1 MMKSKVLRLLTLTS
15 FVCCSSLHSVPKNDP
30 EMTEATEPERS
41 VIPPETGPGYTIN
54 FNNVS
59 IIEYIKF
66 ISKIANLNFIY
77 DEKDLQFNV
86 TIVSEEATSLVNV
99 MSALIQVL
107 KVNGFG
113 VVEQGNNL
121 LITRSGTVSQIA
133 TVVSQESPLAEGH
146 IPPIMTRV
154 FKIKNTNP
162 SIVGQLI
169 SPLLSKDA
177 VLEVSAQTRH
187 VIITDI
193 TQNIEEIQKL
203 LLTLDAAKSPLN
215 IDSYTTRNNSPE
227 TLIDLAN
234 QIIIPISEG
243 NPIIY
248 VPQDQTN
255 TIFIVSTPYLIEKSI
270 MIFEDLDNPPS
281 LTQRFSGPIT
291 GSNILIYHIENKPAD
306 VLQQAVQGVQ
316 AGLAKLGPPSQS
328 LVQTLS
334 TMRYIR
340 ESHSLAFI
348 GTPAT
353 LSEVQNL
360 LTKLDVPY
368 TPTELEYLKSS
379 FYLYTIKNGDE
390 KQISRSLDKFVQ
402 TIKKSDHPPTH
413 LIETIESMQ
422 WIKENNSLL
431 FYGDDHSISRLKEIL
446 PTFDTPIHQGKTS
459 GQLPLSNDF
468 YVYTPKNLSG
478 EALLKQI
485 KDIDKS
491 LKTGNLADPAFLHA
505 LSTAE
510 WVPSTQSLVF
520 TGDPQSLDRVH
531 ALLNTIDQQKGP
543 AEQGS
548 TFYIYK
554 VTYVQP
560 GFLEQGL
567 QKTAKSLPKGS
578 TVAVAIDNSKYIPDT
593 NSFVF
598 QGTPTTINH
607 IKDII
612 GAIDTQQNAEVEA
625 SHKVQYFVYRLQQ
638 APGSFVMQELDQTAK
653 SLKGSNL
660 DEKQLIEAIH
670 NITWNKQTNS
680 LILTGTDPVLTK
692 LKGMIAKYDIPTA
705 QEPSQFYVYRP
716 STMSAADYLTHIKE
730 VANEMQASGLV
741 DETLINSLQNA
752 RLVPDKTAVMFT
764 GTPTAIEKMRE
775 VAPTF
780 DTSTRAKATQL
791 FVYKP
796 ISMDPQQF
804 QKNMIQTGADLKKS
818 GLHDA
823 PLINSFNSA
832 RVSSDGNTVIF
843 TGTPD
848 AIAKLQTMVP
858 TIDEENEAEQAN
870 KIYLYTPINRSP
882 EDIRKAAIQAASEMQ
897 STINPNTSLITAL
910 RSGKIVGHE
919 KSILFT
925 GTPEAVARLKE
936 LVPAFDNEKPATTSF
951 FVYKPKS
958 ISAVDLQKRSI
969 QVAGKL
975 QEAGLNDPQLLE
987 ALESAKLS
995 PAGDS
1000 VTYVGTPSA
1009 IDRLEN
1015 MIPTYDSGI
1024 QAEKA
1029 TQYYVY
1035 QPKNLSAEEFQQRMT
1050 DAGSTLKESGL
1061 ADPNLIR
1068 TLKTSQ
1074 ITSGGKAV
1082 LFTGTPESIASIK
1095 ELAEKYDLHQQAPE
1109 KATEFFIYT
1118 PKSMSADELRRH
1130 VRLFAENMEA
1140 ADLAD
1145 PALLKTLNNTKLVSN
1160 GKSVLF
1166 TGTEASINGVK
1177 TLLPTIDQE
1186 KEEDVKTV
1194 GKTTFTV
1201 YKIKYVSGPALM
1213 GYLRDLA
1220 NDFQRAQS
1228 SDTGLIQTLQNM
1240 RFVKETNSIIFTGT
1254 PKDLKEATALAA
1266 KFDISELA
1274 GEQPVRAPSGYLI
1287 YKPKNLSG
1295 QQLILILRD
1304 FEQNLLTSGVNDSLL
1319 FDTINNLKWMQQV
1332 SSIVITGS
1340 DQDTQKV
1347 YALLERFDTPAPGIP
1362 GEDSGIEN
1370 ISDMSFLIYKL
1381 QYHSGGEIQ
1390 SALQKIGDDLSKIK
1404 SDKVNQGLV
1413 DAIKAV
1419 QWIEVTNS
1427 LISTGESDSLAKL
1440 KELIKS
1446 IDIPLRQVFVEI
1458 LVIETDIANTLNF
1471 GLRWGSQG
1479 VYRNKFAYGTGSF
1492 PQPPGQNAPDPLANF
1507 NAGLQSITATTTP
1520 TGQMIPFVNGFDL
1533 GVIGDIILHKG
1544 QTYFSLGSVVDA
1556 LKADND
1562 STIALNQKIITQD
1575 NKNAS
1580 IFVGQNLP
1588 YTGSVVQ
1595 NVGTNTTVTNSNL
1608 EYRDVGVSLSIT
1620 PQIGDND
1627 TVTLNINQEITENI
1641 SNNSS
1646 SSPITLNGIATSKTT
1661 TQTSVT
1667 VPDKAFLIISGQI
1680 DNTLS
1685 QTRTSI
1691 PCLGGLPLI
1700 GAAFSQS
1707 DSLTNKN
1714 SIIIFVRPHII
1725 KSYDVYKEI
1734 TANQEEL
1741 HRAQTDNVEAFD
1753 AGLELVKTPDDY

>member
-1 MMKSKVLRLLTLTS
+1 M
-15 FVCCSSLHSVPKNDP
+15 P
-30 EMTEATEPERS
+30 ESTEPERS
-41 VIPPETGPGYTIN
+41 VIPPDTGPGYTIN

-66 ISKIANLNFIY
+66 VSKIANLNFVY
-77 DEKDLQFNV
+77 DEKDLKFNV

-99 MSALIQVL
+99 MSALVQVL

-113 VVEQGNNL
+113 LIEQGNNI
-121 LITRSGTVSQIA
+121 LITKSGAVSQIA
-133 TVVSQESPLAEGH
+133 TVVSQESPLEEGY

-162 SIVGQLI
+162 TIVGQLI
-169 SPLLSKDA
+169 SPLLSRDA
-177 VLEVSAQTRH
+177 VLEVSSQTRH

-203 LLTLDAAKSPLN
+203 LLSIDAAKSPLN
-215 IDSYTTRNNSPE
+215 IDTYITRNNSPE
-227 TLIDLAN
+227 TLIGLAN

-255 TIFIVSTPYLIEKSI
+255 TIFIVSTPYLIEKSL

-291 GSNILIYHIENKPAD
+291 GSNILIYHIKNKPAD
-306 VLQQAVQGVQ
+306 ILQKAVRQVEE
-316 AGLAKLGPPSQS
+316 GLAKLGPASQS

-334 TMRYIR
+334 TMRFIR

-348 GTPAT
+348 GTPTT
-353 LSEVQNL
+353 LNEVQEL
-360 LTKLDVPY
+360 LSKLDVPY
-368 TPTELEYLKSS
+368 TATELEYLKSS
-379 FYLYTIKNGDE
+379 FFLYPIKYGDE
-390 KQISRSLDKFVQ
+390 EQISRSLDKFVQ
-402 TIKKSDHPPTH
+402 TIKKSEHPPTH

-422 WIKENNSLL
+422 WIKENDSLL
-431 FYGDDHSISRLKEIL
+431 FYGDEHSINRLKQIL
-446 PTFDTPIHQGKTS
+446 PTFDIPSHKGKTS
-459 GQLPLSNDF
+459 GKLPLSNDF

-478 EALLKQI
+478 EAILKQI

-491 LKTGNLADPAFLHA
+491 LKAGNLADPAFLHA

-510 WVPSTQSLVF
+510 WVPSTHSLVF

-543 AEQGS
+543 TEEAS

-554 VTYVQP
+554 VAHVQP

-578 TVAVAIDNSKYIPDT
+578 PVAVAIDNSKYISDT

-598 QGTPTTINH
+598 RGTPTTINH

-612 GAIDTQQNAEVEA
+612 GSIDTQQNAESEA
-625 SHKVQYFVYRLQQ
+625 SHKVEYFVYRLQN
-638 APGSFVMQELDQTAK
+638 APGSFVMQELEQTAK
-653 SLKGSNL
+653 SLKGSDA
-660 DEKQLIEAIH
+660 DEKQLIEAIN

-680 LILTGTDPVLTK
+680 LVLTGTETVLTK
-692 LKGMIAKYDIPTA
+692 LKAMIAKYDIPTR
-705 QEPSQFYVYRP
+705 QESSAFYVYRP
-716 STMSAADYLTHIKE
+716 TTMSASDYLAHIKE
-730 VANEMQASGLV
+730 VANEMQASGLA
-741 DETLINSLQNA
+741 DNTLINTLETA

-764 GTPTAIEKMRE
+764 GTPNAISKIRE

-780 DTSTRAKATQL
+780 DTSTKAKATQL

-796 ISMDPQQF
+796 ISMDAEQF
-804 QKNMIQTGADLKKS
+804 QKNMVQTAADLKKS

-823 PLINSFNSA
+823 PLINAFNSA

-870 KIYLYTPINRSP
+870 KIYIYSPTNRSS
-882 EDIRKAAIQAASEMQ
+882 EDIQKAAIQAANEMQ
-897 STINPNTSLITAL
+897 ATPNPNIPLITAL
-910 RSGKIVGHE
+910 RSGKIVGHG

-925 GTPEAVARLKE
+925 GTPEAIAKLKE
-936 LVPAFDNEKPATTSF
+936 MVPTFDSEKAATSKF

-958 ISAVDLQKRSI
+958 ISAADLQKRSLE
-969 QVAGKL
+969 VADKL

-987 ALESAKLS
+987 ALESAKLTPS
-995 PAGDS
+995 GDA
-1000 VTYVGTPSA
+1000 VTYVGTPDA
-1009 IDRLEN
+1009 ISRLEN

-1029 TQYYVY
+1029 TQYFVY
-1035 QPKNLSAEEFQQRMT
+1035 QPKNLSAEDFQQRMV
-1050 DAGSTLKESGL
+1050 DAGTTLEDSGL
-1061 ADPNLIR
+1061 SDPNLIR
-1068 TLKTSQ
+1068 TLKNSQ

-1082 LFTGTPESIASIK
+1082 LFTGTPESIASVK
-1095 ELAEKYDLHQQAPE
+1095 ELAEKYDLHQKAPE
-1109 KATEFFIYT
+1109 KATEFFVYT
-1118 PKSMSADELRRH
+1118 PKNLSADELRRH
-1130 VRLFAENMEA
+1130 IRLFAENMES

-1145 PALLKTLNNTKLVSN
+1145 PALIKTLNTAKLVSN

-1166 TGTEASINGVK
+1166 TGTDASINGVK
-1177 TLLPTIDQE
+1177 ALLPTIDVE
-1186 KEEDVKTV
+1186 KEDAVKTV
-1194 GKTTFTV
+1194 GKTTFVV
-1201 YKIKYVSGPALM
+1201 YKVKNVSGPVLM

-1228 SDTGLIQTLQNM
+1228 TDTGLIKTLQNM
-1240 RFVKETNSIIFTGT
+1240 RYVKETNSIIFTGT
-1254 PKDLKEATALAA
+1254 PKDLKEATTLAA
-1266 KFDISELA
+1266 KFDIPELS
-1274 GEQPVRAPSGYLI
+1274 GEQPVRSPSGYLI
-1287 YKPKNLSG
+1287 YKPKYVSG

-1304 FEQNLLTSGVNDSLL
+1304 FEQNLISSGVSDPPL

-1332 SSIVITGS
+1332 SSIVVTGN
-1340 DQDTQKV
+1340 DDDTQKV
-1347 YALLERFDTPAPGIP
+1347 YTLLERFDTPGPGIP
-1362 GEDSGIEN
+1362 GDQTGIES

-1381 QYHSGGEIQ
+1381 QYHSGSEIQ

-1427 LISTGESDSLAKL
+1427 LISTGESESLAKL

-1458 LVIETDIANTLNF
+1458 LVIETNIANSLNF

-1492 PQPPGQNAPDPLANF
+1492 PQPPGENAPDPLADF
-1507 NAGLQSITATTTP
+1507 NSGLQSITATTTP
-1520 TGQMIPFVNGFDL
+1520 TGTMIPFVNGFDL

-1562 STIALNQKIITQD
+1562 TTIALNQKIITQD

-1588 YTGSVVQ
+1588 YTGSIVQ
-1595 NVGTNTTVTNSNL
+1595 NTGSNATVTNSNL

-1641 SNNSS
+1641 SGNSSS

-1680 DNTLS
+1680 DNSIT

-1700 GAAFSQS
+1700 GAAFSQN
-1707 DSLTNKN
+1707 DSLSNKQ

-1734 TANQEEL
+1734 TTHQEDL
-1741 HRAQTDNVEAFD
+1741 HRSQTDDVESFD